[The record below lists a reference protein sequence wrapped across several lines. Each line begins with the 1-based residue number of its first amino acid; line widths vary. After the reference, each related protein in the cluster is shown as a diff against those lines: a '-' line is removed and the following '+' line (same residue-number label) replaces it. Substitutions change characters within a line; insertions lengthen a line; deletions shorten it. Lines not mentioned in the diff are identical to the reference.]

1 VADLPSSPAFWLSVL
16 AGFVLVELLVTALI
30 VRFSS
35 ASVPGRR

>member
-1 VADLPSSPAFWLSVL
+1 MAELLSSPAFWLSVL

-35 ASVPGRR
+35 GSGSDGR